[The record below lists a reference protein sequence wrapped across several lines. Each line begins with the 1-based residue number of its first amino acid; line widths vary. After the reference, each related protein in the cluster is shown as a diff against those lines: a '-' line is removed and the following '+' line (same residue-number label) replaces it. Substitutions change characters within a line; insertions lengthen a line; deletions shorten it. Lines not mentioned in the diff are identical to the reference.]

1 MYIQDI
7 KKEFFD
13 VVIGGRVLVLG
24 TVYFFVGLI
33 ITDSKRIVCRSG
45 SESSSE
51 ASQSKIIFL
60 IGLLKR
66 ISKKSIYYLLYFVL
80 LLK

>member
-24 TVYFFVGLI
+24 IVYFLSDLSFE
-33 ITDSKRIVCRSG
+33 RIVCRSG
-45 SESSSE
+45 SGS
-51 ASQSKIIFL
+51 ASQAFD
-60 IGLLKR
+60 
-66 ISKKSIYYLLYFVL
+66 YLFV
-80 LLK
+80 KAK

>member
-33 ITDSKRIVCRSG
+33 ITDSKELCVDLDPDLHL
-45 SESSSE
+45 
-51 ASQSKIIFL
+51 KLLTIF
-60 IGLLKR
+60 
-66 ISKKSIYYLLYFVL
+66 
-80 LLK
+80 